1 MISLGVILAGLVHVR
16 RWISETFEGER
27 RWRCKTEGK
36 FLIYFIS
43 LLFIAIEQAAVAVW
57 ISSTDEEAFRNR
69 NYHWSGKYSDDFYL
83 MFVAIMV
90 NTVLNFLMSVYA
102 FYMLEKIS
110 RAEWSFERKDCK
122 VAKQTTQMDRAV
134 AGGWFDRKM
143 PIKDY

>member
-1 MISLGVILAGLVHVR
+1 MD
-16 RWISETFEGER
+16 WFNT
-27 RWRCKTEGK
+27 C
-36 FLIYFIS
+36 
-43 LLFIAIEQAAVAVW
+43 
-57 ISSTDEEAFRNR
+57 
-69 NYHWSGKYSDDFYL
+69 SDDFYL

-143 PIKDY
+143 PIKDYQFVNFYHNIPRCGSLDSDRSSNISSSSQSSNISLRDSTDDPGSLLIIPGDSICP

>member
-1 MISLGVILAGLVHVR
+1 
-16 RWISETFEGER
+16 
-27 RWRCKTEGK
+27 
-36 FLIYFIS
+36 
-43 LLFIAIEQAAVAVW
+43 
-57 ISSTDEEAFRNR
+57 
-69 NYHWSGKYSDDFYL
+69 

-143 PIKDY
+143 PIKDYQFVNFYHNIPRCSESLDSDRSSNISSSHQSSNISLRSSINDPGSLLIIPGDSLSPRKTHDLKQRR